1 MRDARWALIGSS
13 FQQWPEI
20 RWSLFRW
27 SEGHYKSL
35 FAIDNVNACKW
46 VLSVLTEYLSLAG
59 GIVLE
64 DSGTFRRCD
73 LAGEG
78 GTYLENLGQWG
89 WTLGYTYIAQPHFR
103 LGYFLTAKGCDVTI
117 PQALLPL

>member
-1 MRDARWALIGSS
+1 M
-13 FQQWPEI
+13 
-20 RWSLFRW
+20 
-27 SEGHYKSL
+27 
-35 FAIDNVNACKW
+35 
-46 VLSVLTEYLSLAG
+46 LTEYLSLAG

-89 WTLGYTYIAQPHFR
+89 
-103 LGYFLTAKGCDVTI
+103 
-117 PQALLPL
+117 